1 MLPPEPPGPAARDGV
16 RAAIADLE
24 RLIVAPVV
32 VSATPVRRR
41 GKSLPPART
50 LFFEPIDDD
59 DGAAS
64 PERLPPRAESP
75 CSPPSTPSAPMDT
88 AALREVQRKLQDA
101 LARSEPDENLFA
113 AAEVLERLDRSEAEN
128 RVLKAEL
135 ARVSTILASRER
147 ELVKMK
153 GLASPEDEVF

>member
-1 MLPPEPPGPAARDGV
+1 
-16 RAAIADLE
+16 
-24 RLIVAPVV
+24 
-32 VSATPVRRR
+32 
-41 GKSLPPART
+41 
-50 LFFEPIDDD
+50 
-59 DGAAS
+59 
-64 PERLPPRAESP
+64 
-75 CSPPSTPSAPMDT
+75 MDT

-113 AAEVLERLDRSEAEN
+113 AAEVLERLDKSEAEN
-128 RVLKAEL
+128 KVLKTEL

>member
-1 MLPPEPPGPAARDGV
+1 MRFAFAA
-16 RAAIADLE
+16 AALGSLAGLAERLADL
-24 RLIVAPVV
+24 RMP
-32 VSATPVRRR
+32 
-41 GKSLPPART
+41 
-50 LFFEPIDDD
+50 
-59 DGAAS
+59 
-64 PERLPPRAESP
+64 
-75 CSPPSTPSAPMDT
+75 
-88 AALREVQRKLQDA
+88 
-101 LARSEPDENLFA
+101 